1 MKFLR
6 FDLGKVDAGKTV
18 QVSLSGSIANV
29 RLINNKNIYDYEHG
43 HDYESTGGLADKALI
58 DMKIPSKDHW
68 FIVID
73 MEGLR
78 GVEGKIDATVRV
90 L

>member
-1 MKFLR
+1 MKFIR

-18 QVSLSGSIANV
+18 QVTLSGSVANV
-29 RLINNKNIYDYEHG
+29 RLINSKNIYEYEHG
-43 HDYESTGGLADKALI
+43 HDYESIGGLVDKALI

-73 MEGLR
+73 KEGLR
-78 GVEGKIDATVRV
+78 GVDGKIDSTVKV